1 VSCVLPRFAVV
12 DGSDRV
18 AIGPMTTR
26 LLSHFIAIL
35 VVLVSTCA
43 VAAPV
48 VGTVTK
54 VEKQAQI
61 GSTTAVVGTP
71 VHMKDK
77 IRTGRNAR
85 LEVTF
90 SDDTTLTVGEN
101 ALMVVDRYVF
111 DPGAST
117 GVLALNAS
125 RGAMRFAT
133 GKLGKMKNKDITVA
147 TPGAA
152 LAVRGT
158 VFWAGL
164 IDLQYGVLLLSKTG
178 RVDVGNSGG
187 EVTLS
192 APGQGT
198 DLPPALCDEDTDYK
212 CVTSDDRPTDLAR
225 CCDEDTDCKCF
236 TSDNRPTDRA
246 CCCEAAPE
254 DPYTWSEA
262 KVARALA
269 STSFGLAAGSGVTT
283 AVATAVAVGAA
294 IVIIQKPKPS
304 SP

>member
-1 VSCVLPRFAVV
+1 
-12 DGSDRV
+12 
-18 AIGPMTTR
+18 MTAPQ
-26 LLSHFIAIL
+26 LLSRFVAIL
-35 VVLVSTCA
+35 VVFVSTCA
-43 VAAPV
+43 AAAPV

-85 LEVTF
+85 LQVTF
-90 SDDTTLTVGEN
+90 SDDTTLTLGED
-101 ALMVVDRYVF
+101 ALVVVDRYVF
-111 DPGAST
+111 DPDAST
-117 GVLALNAS
+117 GILALNVS
-125 RGAMRFAT
+125 RGALRFAT

-158 VFWAGL
+158 EFWAGL

-178 RVDVGNSGG
+178 RVDVSNSGG

-198 DLPPALCDEDTDYK
+198 DIPPALNENTGCK
-212 CVTSDDRPTDLAR
+212 CVTSDNRPTDLAR
-225 CCDEDTDCKCF
+225 CCDNRPENTGCKCV

-246 CCCEAAPE
+246 CCCEAAPG
-254 DPYTWSEA
+254 DPYIWPEA
-262 KVARALA
+262 KVASALA
-269 STSFGLAAGSGVTT
+269 STSFGLAAASSVS
-283 AVATAVAVGAA
+283 VAAFAATVAATVAISDAA
-294 IVIIQKPKPS
+294 RPA

>member
-1 VSCVLPRFAVV
+1 
-12 DGSDRV
+12 
-18 AIGPMTTR
+18 MTALQ
-26 LLSHFIAIL
+26 LLSRFVTIL
-35 VVLVSTCA
+35 VVFVSTCA
-43 VAAPV
+43 AAAPV

-71 VHMKDK
+71 VHMKDE

-85 LEVTF
+85 LQVTF
-90 SDDTTLTVGEN
+90 SDDTTLTLGED
-101 ALMVVDRYVF
+101 ALVVVDRYVF
-111 DPGAST
+111 DPNAST

-133 GKLGKMKNKDITVA
+133 GKLGKMQNKDITVT
-147 TPGAA
+147 TPHAA

-178 RVDVGNSGG
+178 SVDVSNSVGA
-187 EVTLS
+187 VTLS

-198 DLPPALCDEDTDYK
+198 DIPPPLKDDY
-212 CVTSDDRPTDLAR
+212 
-225 CCDEDTDCKCF
+225 
-236 TSDNRPTDRA
+236 
-246 CCCEAAPE
+246 APG
-254 DPYTWSEA
+254 DPYFWPEE

-269 STSFGLAAGSGVTT
+269 GTSFGLAAAGSAAGAAAAAAAAAAVVAATT
-283 AVATAVAVGAA
+283 AISQDPDPA
-294 IVIIQKPKPS
+294 

>member
-1 VSCVLPRFAVV
+1 
-12 DGSDRV
+12 
-18 AIGPMTTR
+18 MTAPQ
-26 LLSHFIAIL
+26 LLSRFVTIL
-35 VVLVSTCA
+35 VVFVSTCA
-43 VAAPV
+43 AAAPV

-71 VHMKDK
+71 VHMKDE

-90 SDDTTLTVGEN
+90 SDDTTLTVGED

-111 DPGAST
+111 DPDAST

-133 GKLGKMKNKDITVA
+133 GKLGKMKNKDITVV
-147 TPGAA
+147 TRSAA

-178 RVDVGNSGG
+178 RVDVGNSDG

-198 DLPPALCDEDTDYK
+198 DIPPSLK
-212 CVTSDDRPTDLAR
+212 DD
-225 CCDEDTDCKCF
+225 
-236 TSDNRPTDRA
+236 S
-246 CCCEAAPE
+246 APG
-254 DPYTWSEA
+254 DPYIWPEE

-269 STSFGLAAGSGVTT
+269 GTSFGLAAASGAST
-283 AVATAVAVGAA
+283 AAAAAAAAAAAVAVAVA
-294 IVIIQKPKPS
+294 VSKDPDPA

>member
-1 VSCVLPRFAVV
+1 
-12 DGSDRV
+12 
-18 AIGPMTTR
+18 MTAPQ
-26 LLSHFIAIL
+26 LLSQFVAIL
-35 VVLVSTCA
+35 VVFVSTCA
-43 VAAPV
+43 AAAPV

-85 LEVTF
+85 LQVTF
-90 SDDTTLTVGEN
+90 SDDTTLTLGED
-101 ALMVVDRYVF
+101 ALVVVDRYVF
-111 DPGAST
+111 DPDAST
-117 GVLALNAS
+117 GILALNAS

-133 GKLGKMKNKDITVA
+133 GKLGKMQNKDITVA

-178 RVDVGNSGG
+178 RVDVANSGG

-198 DLPPALCDEDTDYK
+198 DIPPAFKY
-212 CVTSDDRPTDLAR
+212 
-225 CCDEDTDCKCF
+225 
-236 TSDNRPTDRA
+236 
-246 CCCEAAPE
+246 EAAPG
-254 DPYTWSEA
+254 DPYYWPAE
-262 KVARALA
+262 KVERALA
-269 STSFGLAAGSGVTT
+269 QTNFGLALGPQNLTPGLGLP
-283 AVATAVAVGAA
+283 AVAKAVAPA
-294 IVIIQKPKPS
+294 